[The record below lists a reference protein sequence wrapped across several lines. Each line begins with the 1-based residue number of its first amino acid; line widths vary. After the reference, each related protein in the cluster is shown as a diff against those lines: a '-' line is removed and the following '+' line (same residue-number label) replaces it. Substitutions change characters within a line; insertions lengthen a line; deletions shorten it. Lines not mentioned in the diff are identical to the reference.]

1 MNRMGTERVKRLIY
15 VGKSLGK
22 SEKQRLLSEIKSRWK
37 DNIKIDDKLIT
48 CVKMLTGT
56 NRLSM

>member
-1 MNRMGTERVKRLIY
+1 MSRIGTEHVKRLIY

-37 DNIKIDDKLIT
+37 DNIKIGDKLIT
-48 CVKMLTGT
+48 CEDVDW
-56 NRLSM
+56 N